1 MAAIYKR
8 ELKAY
13 FDSMIGYIFIGF
25 FVLITAV
32 YFSVFN
38 LFSLSPDFRIALGN
52 VVALFLILVPALT
65 MRLLAE
71 ESKQKTDQLL
81 LTAPVKVTDIVLG
94 KYFAAITVFLIGL
107 LFTALFPFM
116 ISLYGKVSFLETFG
130 TYIGFFF
137 MGSSF
142 IAIGLWVSAMTDNQI
157 IAAIGS
163 FAVLFL
169 FLMIDYI
176 AIGLPSSS
184 SFSVSFMAMLAALII
199 FYIFE
204 STRNVKLT
212 IFLGILAAFGIIYTF
227 ILYTNI
233 YTGLPGKILTA
244 LAIIV
249 RYENFS
255 LGIMDFGA
263 LIYFVS
269 FSAAF
274 LYLTIGIIEK
284 RRWS

>member
-1 MAAIYKR
+1 MLAIYKR

-13 FDSMIGYIFIGF
+13 FNSMIGYIFIGF
-25 FVLITAV
+25 FVLITGV

-38 LFSLSPDFRIALGN
+38 LFSLSPDFRLSLGN

-71 ESKQKTDQLL
+71 ESRQKTDQLL
-81 LTAPVKVTDIVLG
+81 LTAPVKVSDIVLG
-94 KYFAAITVFLIGL
+94 KYLAAITVFLIAL
-107 LFTALFPFM
+107 LFTVIFPFM
-116 ISLYGKVSFLETFG
+116 IAPYGNVSFIETLG

-142 IAIGLWVSAMTDNQI
+142 IAIGLWISAMTDNQI
-157 IAAIGS
+157 VAAIGS
-163 FAVLFL
+163 FSVLFL
-169 FLMIDYI
+169 LLMIDYI

-184 SFSVSFMAMLAALII
+184 SFSVSFIAMLAALFV

-204 STRNVKLT
+204 STRNVKLSV
-212 IFLGILAAFGIIYTF
+212 FLGILAGFAIVYTF
-227 ILYTNI
+227 IMYTNV
-233 YTGLPGKILTA
+233 YTGLPGKILAA

-255 LGIMDFGA
+255 LGILDVGA
-263 LIYFVS
+263 LIYFLS

-274 LYLTIGIIEK
+274 LYLTIGVVSK